1 VARLHGKGGL
11 VLVGPTQGAV
21 ASPVAYLSHWDIAW
35 VPDQLAVTARGDATT
50 TWISG
55 IEGALG
61 TFAGFFDDASA
72 QLYRLARDGL
82 PRNFYLYP
90 QAAAHDKYFGG
101 LIVLT
106 GFAISGAVTDA
117 VAISASWAAAA
128 EVSEYVTDF
137 IINATA
143 SIHGSGSVSVLPP
156 GTTLISGQSTIACT
170 PIIGATA
177 NIAGTGQCGAIP
189 RCAYLNGVAV
199 MPPVVPI
206 ISVGVVPGGGY
217 QTTYTPTYP
226 GSGCVGAGR
235 ASARVIISDTPQA
248 SGQGVIV
255 IPGKLSPVAIG
266 DGEAIAVPII
276 SAKALAAGAG
286 VAGSGFS
293 NSIQAKAAI
302 AGVGSPGAVPIH
314 SCTAAIAGAG
324 VAGSGSSVSS
334 GSTTLTVTATQ
345 GGSTGPGTAL
355 RVYVLTQAAATQ
367 NGATAV
373 HDYSPGT
380 TSTMS
385 QNITTTQTGSRVYG
399 AAEHGPQANAGTAGG
414 NTTLVDD
421 VKDNTQNLRYVTFK
435 ATSLTG
441 TPGSTPIGFTF
452 SGADTGPIAMLE
464 VKTAGTLTE
473 DGSAP
478 AFVSTTSATTIAT
491 ASFTAPSGSLLV
503 ACVCGGGGASVCTM
517 TVSGGSLTWA
527 EKAKA
532 NASGDDYAGV
542 WVAQV
547 P

>member
-1 VARLHGKGGL
+1 MARLHGKGGL
-11 VLVGPTQGAV
+11 VLVGPTQGAA

-55 IEGALG
+55 IEGASG

-90 QAAAHDKYFGG
+90 AAAAHDKYFGG

-106 GFAISGAVTDA
+106 GFAVSGAVTDA

-128 EVSEYVTDF
+128 EVAEYVTDF
-137 IINATA
+137 IINVTA
-143 SIHGSGSVSVLPP
+143 SIHGSGAVTVLPP
-156 GTTLISGQSTIACT
+156 GTTLISGQSIIACT
-170 PIIGATA
+170 PIISATA
-177 NIAGTGQCGAIP
+177 AIAGAGQCGAIP

-217 QTTYTPTYP
+217 QNTYTPTYP
-226 GSGCVGAGR
+226 GSGCTGAGV
-235 ASARVIISDTPQA
+235 ATARVIISDTPQA

-266 DGEAIAVPII
+266 DGEAIATPII
-276 SAKALAAGAG
+276 SVKALAAGAG

-293 NSIQAKAAI
+293 QAIQAKTST
-302 AGVGSPGAVPIH
+302 AGVGAMAVVPIIRVGA
-314 SCTAAIAGAG
+314 SIAGAG
-324 VAGSGSSVSS
+324 VAGSGESVSS

-345 GGSTGPGTAL
+345 GGSTANGMLL
-355 RVYVLTQAAATQ
+355 RVFVLTQAAATQ

-373 HDYSPGT
+373 HDYT
-380 TSTMS
+380 TTTTTMS
-385 QNITTTQTGSRVYG
+385 QNIVTTQTGSRVYG
-399 AAEHGPQANAGTAGG
+399 AAEHGPNANAGTAGG

-421 VKDNTQNLRYVTFK
+421 VKDATNNLRYVTYK
-435 ATSLTG
+435 ATALTG
-441 TPGSTPIGFTF
+441 GSPGSTPIGFTF
-452 SGADTGPIAMLE
+452 TGSDTGPMAMFE

-478 AFVSTTSATTIAT
+478 AVVSTTSATTIAT

-503 ACVCGGGGASVCTM
+503 ALTATDGGAGVTTM